1 MLFLS
6 DEDFN
11 NRIVRGLLR
20 RFPHLDL
27 VRVQDVN
34 LAGKHDTKVLE
45 WAAREERLVLTHDFA
60 TMLDYAYSRIER
72 GLPMPGVIALTQDFP
87 IGEAIEEL
95 AVLIEYSLENDK
107 QNRKKHYQAKHWVH
121 RHRI

>member
-20 RFPHLDL
+20 LLPRLDL
-27 VRVQDVN
+27 VRAQDVG
-34 LAGKHDTKVLE
+34 LGGKHDTKVLE
-45 WAAREERLVLTHDFA
+45 WAANEGRLVLTHDFA
-60 TMLDYAYSRIER
+60 TMLDFAYSRIER
-72 GLPMPGVIALTQDFP
+72 SLPMPGVIALSQDFP

-95 AVLIEYSLENDK
+95 TILIEYSLENEWEN
-107 QNRKKHYQAKHWVH
+107 QVVYLPL
-121 RHRI
+121 